1 MHTFKIYYE
10 NADTDELRKYLGDMQ
25 ADTMMEALQ
34 KASEYYEVPS
44 HDLVAEQITKNTL
57 FR

>member
-10 NADTDELRKYLGDMQ
+10 NADTDEPRKYLGDMN
-25 ADTMMEALQ
+25 ANTMGEALQ

-44 HDLVAEQITKNTL
+44 HDLVAEQVTKNTL